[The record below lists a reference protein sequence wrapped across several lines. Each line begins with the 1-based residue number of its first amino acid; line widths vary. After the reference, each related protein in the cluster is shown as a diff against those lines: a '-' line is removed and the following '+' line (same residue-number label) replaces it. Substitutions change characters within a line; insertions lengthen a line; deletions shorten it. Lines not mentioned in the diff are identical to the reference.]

1 MFLTNFFTTV
11 REHFLTYL
19 LSHYVR
25 VSSTSE
31 FTHSLSCQPTRTFK
45 PHTRAISALAIKV
58 GKVTGF
64 CFNYNYKYTYNL
76 KFSIAI
82 TITII
87 QAQVI
92 VIQLQFQL
100 QLQSKDSQNI
110 VTNSLTHEVSSFAY
124 VDPEDLFCISIP
136 DLLKPHFSL
145 SLFFHRSLLDFNFCN
160 T

>member
-1 MFLTNFFTTV
+1 MFLIKFFTTV

-19 LSHYVR
+19 LYHYAR

-58 GKVTGF
+58 GKINGF
-64 CFNYNYKYTYNL
+64 CFNYKYTYNL

-82 TITII
+82 TIT
-87 QAQVI
+87 QVQVI

-110 VTNSLTHEVSSFAY
+110 VTNSLAHEVSSFAY
-124 VDPEDLFCISIP
+124 VDTVDLFCISIP
-136 DLLKPHFSL
+136 ELLKPHFSL
-145 SLFFHRSLLDFNFCN
+145 SLFFHQSLVDFNFCN